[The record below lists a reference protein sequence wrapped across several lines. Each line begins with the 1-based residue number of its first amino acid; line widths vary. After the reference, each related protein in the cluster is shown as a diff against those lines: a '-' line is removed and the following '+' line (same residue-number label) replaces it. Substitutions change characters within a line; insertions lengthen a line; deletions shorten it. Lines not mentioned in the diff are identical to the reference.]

1 VTGCAHGRVGECRG
15 IEFSPITA
23 KQASLMPRKKGP
35 LCVAEFSPD
44 NQGKQESTELN
55 G

>member
-1 VTGCAHGRVGECRG
+1 MADSVSAAASKS
-15 IEFSPITA
+15 SPITA

-35 LCVAEFSPD
+35 LCAAEFSPD